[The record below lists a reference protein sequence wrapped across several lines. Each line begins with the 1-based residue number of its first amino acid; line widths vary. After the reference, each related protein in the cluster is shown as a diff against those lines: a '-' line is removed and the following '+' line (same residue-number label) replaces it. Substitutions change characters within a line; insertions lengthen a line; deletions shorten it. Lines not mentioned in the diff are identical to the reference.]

1 MALEE
6 RLQRLVDAGRAEEPT
21 TVELSLKQWVEH
33 NGRLVLGGSNDTECF
48 KTVVV
53 NDEQEL
59 EMQVRRTVLA
69 EFCDAWV
76 DVALFRKHVPRLDIG
91 QVIANMDGGLLRAGQ
106 WSARLHKQL
115 EMPTPCGVKLKDWPE
130 QRRRPPF

>member
-6 RLQRLVDAGRAEEPT
+6 RLQRLGDAGRAEEPT

-59 EMQVRRTVLA
+59 EMQVRVGRVLRRLGGRSAVPQARAASGYRRGHREHGWRTA
-69 EFCDAWV
+69 A
-76 DVALFRKHVPRLDIG
+76 R
-91 QVIANMDGGLLRAGQ
+91 
-106 WSARLHKQL
+106 WSVVCA
-115 EMPTPCGVKLKDWPE
+115 TA
-130 QRRRPPF
+130 